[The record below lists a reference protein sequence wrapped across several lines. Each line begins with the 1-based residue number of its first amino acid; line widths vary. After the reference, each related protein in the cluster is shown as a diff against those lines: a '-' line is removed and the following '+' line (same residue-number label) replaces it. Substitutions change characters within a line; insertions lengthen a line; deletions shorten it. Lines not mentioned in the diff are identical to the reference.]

1 MATPKRFL
9 LAIASAACLVSG
21 ACAAGPAIPDSAVR
35 QLAQDLDE
43 LQAKAIAAQRQTHL
57 EKLAGDPN
65 AWLAHPKQ
73 VVVTAQTARIFAGAS
88 NATRVLMSARQGT
101 PYPIVDKAGDWYAVA
116 LDVATL
122 GREAGTMG
130 ADAGSKGLV
139 SGWINAKDV
148 APRFDYTMDKLETDL
163 GHRTPLSGTPSSGSV
178 YQALA
183 ESATALRAKYQNN
196 PYFSVTGFQVT
207 TTPPGLTLTFE
218 FNR

>member
-1 MATPKRFL
+1 MATSKRFL
-9 LAIASAACLVSG
+9 LAIASAACLVCG
-21 ACAAGPAIPDSAVR
+21 ARAAGPDIPDSAVR

-43 LQAKAIAAQRQTHL
+43 LQAKVIAAQRQTHL

-65 AWLAHPKQ
+65 AWLARPKQ

-88 NATRVLMSARQGT
+88 SATKVLMSARQGT

-116 LDVATL
+116 LDVATV
-122 GREAGTMG
+122 GREVGAMG

-139 SGWINAKDV
+139 SGWVNAKDV

-183 ESATALRAKYQNN
+183 ESATALRAKYHNN
-196 PYFSVTGFQVT
+196 PYFRVTGFQVT

-218 FNR
+218 FTR